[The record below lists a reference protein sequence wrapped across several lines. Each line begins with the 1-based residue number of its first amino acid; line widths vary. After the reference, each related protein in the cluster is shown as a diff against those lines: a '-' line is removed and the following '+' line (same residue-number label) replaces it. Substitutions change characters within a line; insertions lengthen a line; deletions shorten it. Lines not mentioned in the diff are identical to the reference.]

1 MQMTG
6 WLGQQLW
13 PPQPGLLALLEEMV
27 LEAKA
32 EEVSSSATTRA
43 EAGLGGRLLVFTP
56 NPSSFSPFQPWPYLD
71 LDNWGGVPW
80 HQKDSWPFSSSPSP
94 GSREELKGLQ
104 RS

>member
-32 EEVSSSATTRA
+32 EVSSSATTRA
-43 EAGLGGRLLVFTP
+43 GAGLGGHRLVFTP
-56 NPSSFSPFQPWPYLD
+56 NPSSFSSFQPWPYLD
-71 LDNWGGVPW
+71 PDNRGGVPW
-80 HQKDSWPFSSSPSP
+80 H
-94 GSREELKGLQ
+94 
-104 RS
+104 